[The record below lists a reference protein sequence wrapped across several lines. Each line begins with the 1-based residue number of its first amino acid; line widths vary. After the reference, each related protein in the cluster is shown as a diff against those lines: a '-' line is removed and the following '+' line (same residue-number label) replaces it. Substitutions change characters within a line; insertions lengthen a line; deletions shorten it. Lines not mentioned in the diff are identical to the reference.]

1 MFYHFKST
9 QLFIFAQK
17 CRHSCSKTSFGVRP
31 MLDCRNATSVDNN
44 KSICMSEMRIVRNF
58 GKFSI
63 QMCSH
68 IVMKTSRAGI
78 VIGTKKKLIE

>member
-44 KSICMSEMRIVRNF
+44 KSICMSEIRIACAQFRKVFN
-58 GKFSI
+58 
-63 QMCSH
+63 
-68 IVMKTSRAGI
+68 
-78 VIGTKKKLIE
+78 KKVQPYCNEN